1 MGKGRHIYVAP
12 MTNISLYFFVHNGS
26 HLSLNTYTVYII
38 YGAKIKHEH
47 IYILTSSDK
56 AKFAFLMSLDDV
68 IQYEDTVIFSYF
80 GAY

>member
-1 MGKGRHIYVAP
+1 
-12 MTNISLYFFVHNGS
+12 MTKYKFIFFVHNGS

-38 YGAKIKHEH
+38 YGVKIKHEH

-68 IQYEDTVIFSYF
+68 IQYEDIIIFF
-80 GAY
+80 IFWGILDRV